1 MGLQRKE
8 ERHPRQSKKAWR
20 WQITAHSGT
29 RKQLGAGNR
38 LSSSARPR
46 EVEAV
51 KQTDDRQQQDNII
64 YQAVGSL
71 RGLGGGATW
80 SDRYGLERPLGQQ

>member
-1 MGLQRKE
+1 M
-8 ERHPRQSKKAWR
+8 
-20 WQITAHSGT
+20 
-29 RKQLGAGNR
+29 
-38 LSSSARPR
+38 
-46 EVEAV
+46 EAV

-71 RGLGGGATW
+71 RGLGRGATW